1 MSCKPTYKGKRYNSI
16 EELKSSVITSQ
27 QNQQA
32 QQVYSQYLDSIFPDS
47 KVKDIVR
54 HYTDAISALMRISIH
69 YQ

>member
-54 HYTDAISALMRISIH
+54 HDTDAISALMRISIH